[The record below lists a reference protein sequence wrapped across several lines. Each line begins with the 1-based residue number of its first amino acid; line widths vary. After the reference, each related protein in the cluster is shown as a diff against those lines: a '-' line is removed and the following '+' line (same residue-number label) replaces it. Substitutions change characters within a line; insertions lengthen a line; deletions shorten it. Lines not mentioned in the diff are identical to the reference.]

1 MNNASTTFTTPA
13 AATPQRLTID
23 APTRMT
29 HWLMALSFAG
39 AYLTAEGERWR
50 LVHVTLGYTVLALLV
65 WRVLW
70 GLFGPKQAR
79 LSLLWSRVR
88 GFPMWLR
95 GFTPNLAQVRQGLNL
110 LLGASVIALLGLML
124 LAGASGWSVYSEL
137 AGAGLNDALGEVHEF
152 LGNSVLAVVLLHLGL
167 IVGLSVLKRR
177 NQATVMVTGRVEGRG
192 PDLVRHNRPVLA
204 GALLAAVLSFW
215 GWQWYTAPATAP
227 GAVTQQ
233 HAGGH
238 DD

>member
-50 LVHVTLGYTVLALLV
+50 LVHVTLGYTVLALLA

-70 GLFGPKQAR
+70 GLFGPRQAR

-88 GFPMWLR
+88 GFPMWWR
-95 GFTPNLAQVRQGLNL
+95 GFQPNLAQ
-110 LLGASVIALLGLML
+110 A
-124 LAGASGWSVYSEL
+124 
-137 AGAGLNDALGEVHEF
+137 
-152 LGNSVLAVVLLHLGL
+152 
-167 IVGLSVLKRR
+167 RR
-177 NQATVMVTGRVEGRG
+177 A
-192 PDLVRHNRPVLA
+192 
-204 GALLAAVLSFW
+204 
-215 GWQWYTAPATAP
+215 
-227 GAVTQQ
+227 
-233 HAGGH
+233 
-238 DD
+238 